1 MENKEQKIKMLVTA
15 IDNESKRIESIEAAI
30 DKVTG
35 ELVTLKKEYDH
46 KNSEAISRYIT
57 LCEAK
62 GSAKKYIENCYK
74 QLAEVSASY
83 YGCEGVAEEL
93 QR

>member
-15 IDNESKRIESIEAAI
+15 IDNESKRAESIDIAI
-30 DKVTG
+30 NKVNS
-35 ELVTLKKEYDH
+35 ELTMLKEEFER
-46 KNSEAISRYIT
+46 KNSEAWYRYKT
-57 LCEAK
+57 L
-62 GSAKKYIENCYK
+62 SAAQRSANEYIENCYK